1 MGAKEAR
8 THDDGRND
16 PDNPIV
22 PFRMSDRQTLALME
36 LKVNMIVA
44 LTFLLA
50 GFIGAGMVLRF
61 W

>member
-8 THDDGRND
+8 QHDDGKND

-22 PFRMSDRQTLALME
+22 PFRMSDRQMLALME

-50 GFIGAGMVLRF
+50 GFIGAGMALKF